1 MITKDF
7 AKRVVAN
14 HARGLVTMTKSGN
27 IYYAE
32 LIDFDKFEPGK
43 AMVVVRRVD
52 REDSSYA
59 PIVAGYQMGSGW
71 HVMG

>member
-14 HARGLVTMTKSGN
+14 HAKGLVTMTRSGN

-32 LIDFDKFEPGK
+32 LVDFNKFEPGK

-52 REDSSYA
+52 REDPDYA

-71 HVMG
+71 HICG

>member
-14 HARGLVTMTKSGN
+14 HARGLVTMTRSGN

-32 LIDFDKFEPGK
+32 LIDFNKFEPGK

-52 REDSSYA
+52 REDPGYA